1 MASKKLLIADD
12 SPSIRK
18 SLIETLEKAKIF
30 SKILEADNGAKAL
43 DLLMKEKIDF
53 VISDVMMPTLDG
65 FKLLSA
71 IRSQPRY
78 SDLPVIFLTGQ
89 KDSVDKIKGLEIGAN
104 DYITKP
110 FDPGELLARVRNLLK
125 MKELKDELE
134 EKNKELEII
143 NKKLE
148 ELSITDTL
156 TGIYNRRYFFERLN
170 SEFLRSKR
178 HNLSI
183 SLLMLDLDHFKH
195 INDTYGHQKG
205 DDVLRKISEILK
217 RNRRANDIVARFGGE
232 EFIMLLCQT
241 DPEGAFIA
249 ADRIRKDIEDHQF
262 TWPGGPSFGATIS
275 IGISSYPDIRINN
288 INDLI
293 RVADTSLYEAKKQ
306 GRNRVVVG

>member
-1 MASKKLLIADD
+1 MATKKLLIVDD

-18 SLIETLEKAKIF
+18 SLYDTLEKAKIF

-43 DLLMKEKIDF
+43 DLLIKERIDF

-65 FKLLSA
+65 FKLLSI
-71 IRSQPRY
+71 IRSQVKYR
-78 SDLPVIFLTGQ
+78 DLPVIFLTGQ
-89 KDSVDKIKGLEIGAN
+89 KETFDRIKGLEIGAN

-110 FDPGELLARVRNLLK
+110 FDPGELLARVKNLLK

-134 EKNKELEII
+134 EKNKQLEII

-156 TGIYNRRYFFERLN
+156 TGIYNRRYFLERLN
-170 SEFLRSKR
+170 SEFARSKR
-178 HNLSI
+178 YNICI
-183 SLLMLDLDHFKH
+183 SLLMLDLDHFKQ

-205 DDVLRKISEILK
+205 DDVLQKVAEILK
-217 RNRRANDIVARFGGE
+217 RNCRVHDIVARFGGE

-249 ADRIRKDIEDHQF
+249 AERTRKDIEDHQF
-262 TWPGGPSFGATIS
+262 AQRGEPSFKVTTS
-275 IGISSYPDIRINN
+275 IGVSSCPDIRINN

-293 RVADTSLYEAKKQ
+293 RAADVSLYEAKKQ
-306 GRNRVVVG
+306 GRNRVVIG